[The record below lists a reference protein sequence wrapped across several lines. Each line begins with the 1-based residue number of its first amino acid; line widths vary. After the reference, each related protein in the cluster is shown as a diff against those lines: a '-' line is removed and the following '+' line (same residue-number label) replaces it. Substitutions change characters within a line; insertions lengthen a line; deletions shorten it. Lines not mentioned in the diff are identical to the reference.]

1 MIKNTFFY
9 AMLFM
14 ASLAFVGC
22 SDDTEDPDPLP
33 VTTTTNTIVDIAG
46 GADFTTLAAALT
58 RVGLI
63 ETLQGEGP
71 FTVFAPTNAAFDALL
86 TELKIGGLDEVS
98 DAQLTEILLNH
109 VVSGKV
115 LSTDLTAGYV
125 STLATG
131 AQQTKVSLLV
141 DLTTGVKLNDR
152 AIVTTANV
160 NADNGVVHVIDKVLT
175 VPNVVSA
182 ALANANFSILV
193 AALTDKRLV
202 DAAFVQ
208 TLSGPGPFTVFAP
221 TNAAFQDLLDSN
233 EDWNSLADIDA
244 ATLEAVLKYHVI
256 VGENVTAS
264 EITDGLTPTTFEGS
278 TFTINT
284 TDGVVITDK
293 GGNKS
298 TVQIADVQTSNGVIH
313 AISRVLLPLE

>member
-86 TELKIGGLDEVS
+86 TELKIDGLDEVS

>member
-1 MIKNTFFY
+1 MIKNTFLY

-22 SDDTEDPDPLP
+22 SDDTEDSDPLP
-33 VTTTTNTIVDIAG
+33 VTTATNTIVDIAG
-46 GADFTTLAAALT
+46 GTDFTTLAAALT

-86 TELKIGGLDEVS
+86 TELKIDGLDNVS

-125 STLATG
+125 NTLATG

-141 DLTTGVKLNDR
+141 DLTAGVKLNDR

-160 NADNGVVHVIDKVLT
+160 NADNGVVHVIDKVLL
-175 VPNVVSA
+175 VPNVVDA
-182 ALANANFSILV
+182 AVANPNFSILV
-193 AALTDKRLV
+193 AALTDERLADV
-202 DAAFVQ
+202 DFVSI
-208 TLSGPGPFTVFAP
+208 LSGDGPFTVFAP

-233 EDWNSLADIDA
+233 EDWKSLADIDP

-256 VGENVTAS
+256 VGDNVTAS

-298 TVQIADVQTSNGVIH
+298 TVQIADVQTTNGVIH
-313 AISRVLLPLE
+313 AISRVLLPIE

>member
-1 MIKNTFFY
+1 MIKNTFLY

-33 VTTTTNTIVDIAG
+33 VITATNTIVDIAG
-46 GADFTTLAAALT
+46 GTDFTTLAAALT

-71 FTVFAPTNAAFDALL
+71 FTVFAPTNAAFEALL
-86 TELKIGGLDEVS
+86 TELEIDGLDNVS

-125 STLATG
+125 NTLATG

-141 DLTTGVKLNDR
+141 DLTAGVRLNNR
-152 AIVTTANV
+152 AVVTTADID
-160 NADNGVVHVIDKVLT
+160 ADNGVVHVIDKVLL
-175 VPNVVSA
+175 VPNVVDA
-182 ALANANFSILV
+182 ALANPNFSILV
-193 AALTDKRLV
+193 AALTDERLT
-202 DAAFVQ
+202 DIDFV
-208 TLSGPGPFTVFAP
+208 TILKGDGPFTVFAP
-221 TNAAFQDLLDSN
+221 TNAAFEALLASN
-233 EDWNSLADIDA
+233 EDWNGLADIPA

-256 VGENVTAS
+256 AGDNVTAS
-264 EITDGLTPTTFEGS
+264 EITDGLTPFEGS

-293 GGNKS
+293 GGNES
-298 TVQIADVQTSNGVIH
+298 TVQIADVQTTNGVIH
-313 AISRVLLPLE
+313 AISRVLLPIE

>member
-1 MIKNTFFY
+1 MIKNTFLY

-22 SDDTEDPDPLP
+22 SDDTEEPDPLP
-33 VTTTTNTIVDIAG
+33 VPTTTNTIVDIAG

-86 TELKIGGLDEVS
+86 TELEIDGLDKVS

-131 AQQTKVSLLV
+131 AQQTKVSLYV
-141 DLTTGVKLNDR
+141 DLTAGVKLNNR
-152 AIVTTANV
+152 ATVITPDVV
-160 NADNGVVHVIDKVLT
+160 ADNGVVHVIDKVLL
-175 VPNVVSA
+175 VPNVVDA
-182 ALANANFSILV
+182 ALANPNFSILV
-193 AALTDKRLV
+193 AALTDERLT
-202 DAAFVQ
+202 DIDFV
-208 TLSGPGPFTVFAP
+208 TILKGDGPFTVFAP
-221 TNAAFQDLLDSN
+221 TNAAFEALLASN
-233 EDWNSLADIDA
+233 EDWNGLADIPA

-256 VGENVTAS
+256 VGDNVTAS

-293 GGNKS
+293 GGNES

-313 AISRVLLPLE
+313 AISRVLLPIE